1 MVQQMDDNKYASIL
15 FLLLVFEFQKKSLGQ
30 SMIDV
35 THFNSKERALLN
47 NGHSEI
53 TDMISVDCW
62 GSGRA
67 RLIIYH
73 GYCWKK
79 SKSGELASSEGYK
92 SIEFGLMPNI
102 YHVEIK
108 ISIDFTRVKYVEQAY
123 QLFLFPRINSDV
135 TLWFT

>member
-1 MVQQMDDNKYASIL
+1 MWSQEELREILRSLINILKVVVQQMDDDKYASIL
-15 FLLLVFEFQKKSLGQ
+15 FLLLVFEFQKKSLEQ

-53 TDMISVDCW
+53 TDMISVYCW

-73 GYCWKK
+73 GYC
-79 SKSGELASSEGYK
+79 
-92 SIEFGLMPNI
+92 
-102 YHVEIK
+102 
-108 ISIDFTRVKYVEQAY
+108 
-123 QLFLFPRINSDV
+123 
-135 TLWFT
+135 